1 MEFNPF
7 TQQNKELVQTLD
19 EGSGETRPRAT
30 CALFHLASAAV
41 RLDELV
47 RMLLQRTRGGM
58 AEIAR
63 YARF

>member
-41 RLDELV
+41 RLDKLV
-47 RMLLQRTRGGM
+47 RML
-58 AEIAR
+58 
-63 YARF
+63 

>member
-47 RMLLQRTRGGM
+47 RML
-58 AEIAR
+58 
-63 YARF
+63 